1 MTQQQVVANI
11 QSVIDRDTYL
21 IKKDLKTVLRKHHN
35 RIMRDD
41 GIMWAQKTRSGQMR
55 AYLNRLADAIEQ
67 LEVVRLGGE
76 V

>member
-21 IKKDLKTVLRKHHN
+21 IKKDLKSILRKHHN

-41 GIMWAQKTRSGQMR
+41 GIMWAQKTRSGQML
-55 AYLNRLADAIEQ
+55 AYLNRLADAIEKI
-67 LEVVRLGGE
+67 EVVKLK
-76 V
+76 